1 MGELKMNFRIFFL
14 TSLISLFAIGC
25 TSSQDGNVTPLN
37 QPSVDDDTGNNN
49 VLSVEDL
56 AIRTK
61 LLSWGFTEQEI
72 DGHISQGLSYKIL
85 DQYASRGSLPPA
97 HPTSLYPFYTPTPT
111 PTPDV
116 NSPVEAVS
124 VEYNLELEIIN
135 NYPGEEKDYSNVFIG
150 DVVTIE
156 ITAENA
162 DQVQVLR
169 RSTSSQTG
177 GTPIELT
184 LVGGKVYSFKISGTA
199 LSIYDYIVR
208 AKNSKTG
215 QSWVTA
221 AEAMKFKSVSR
232 QFVTGGGYDVF
243 LENIYSQ
250 FFYRPFEDAGFNFW
264 KSELET
270 ETGSTVALDRVKQVT
285 KSIINPA
292 AMSPAD
298 AEKINQD
305 EPLVIM
311 KKVYQVL
318 VGRAVD
324 DLEVNT
330 LMTNSSCYD
339 FSAEVL
345 ENVDPFVECIFANET
360 SHSEIAIRF

>member
-1 MGELKMNFRIFFL
+1 M
-14 TSLISLFAIGC
+14 
-25 TSSQDGNVTPLN
+25 
-37 QPSVDDDTGNNN
+37 
-49 VLSVEDL
+49 
-56 AIRTK
+56 
-61 LLSWGFTEQEI
+61 
-72 DGHISQGLSYKIL
+72 
-85 DQYASRGSLPPA
+85 
-97 HPTSLYPFYTPTPT
+97 
-111 PTPDV
+111 
-116 NSPVEAVS
+116 
-124 VEYNLELEIIN
+124 EIIN

-199 LSIYDYIVR
+199 LSIYDYIIR

-311 KKVYQVL
+311 K
-318 VGRAVD
+318 
-324 DLEVNT
+324 
-330 LMTNSSCYD
+330 
-339 FSAEVL
+339 
-345 ENVDPFVECIFANET
+345 
-360 SHSEIAIRF
+360 RFIKY